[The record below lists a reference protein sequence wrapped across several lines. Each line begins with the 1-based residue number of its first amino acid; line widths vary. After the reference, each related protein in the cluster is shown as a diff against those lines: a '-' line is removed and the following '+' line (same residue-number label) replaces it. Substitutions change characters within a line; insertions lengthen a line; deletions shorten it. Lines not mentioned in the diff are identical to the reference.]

1 MDENNYIS
9 ERLEDQ
15 INWYDFKSQINQ
27 KWFKSLRTIE
37 IICAAIIPFIAGFS
51 DTITNDQIVV
61 GVLGIIISICAG
73 LSVLYKY
80 QENWLMY
87 RTICE
92 TLRHEK
98 YLFLT
103 KTRPYNSNDAFNKL
117 VEKIEGLISKENS
130 QWSHFNRAKE
140 EERREDIHKLGN

>member
-1 MDENNYIS
+1 
-9 ERLEDQ
+9 
-15 INWYDFKSQINQ
+15 
-27 KWFKSLRTIE
+27 
-37 IICAAIIPFIAGFS
+37 
-51 DTITNDQIVV
+51 
-61 GVLGIIISICAG
+61 
-73 LSVLYKY
+73 
-80 QENWLMY
+80 MY